1 MMDKI
6 RGAVVAVLLSVWCFP
21 AVSSAKTLAVDS
33 KPLPAA
39 VTERSAAPA
48 AEPAT
53 AETTSLAAREQQS
66 PNLQDYKG
74 GAVAV
79 YVSSGVLLVAV
90 IVLLVLLV

>member
-1 MMDKI
+1 MDKI
-6 RGAVVAVLLSVWCFP
+6 RGVVVAVLLSVWFFP
-21 AVSSAKTLAVDS
+21 AVSSAKSLAADS

-48 AEPAT
+48 TPAAT
-53 AETTSLAAREQQS
+53 GEAANLAAREQQA
-66 PNLQDYKG
+66 PGLQDYKG

-90 IVLLVLLV
+90 IVLLLLLV